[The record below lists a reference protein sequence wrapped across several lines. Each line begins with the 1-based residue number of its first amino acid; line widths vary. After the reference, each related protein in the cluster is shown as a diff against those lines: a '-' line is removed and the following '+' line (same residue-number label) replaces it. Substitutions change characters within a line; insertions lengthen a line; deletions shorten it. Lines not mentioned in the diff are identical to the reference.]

1 MADLTH
7 KCQVLD
13 KPKIKI
19 TADGSH
25 TLYVPNLDETYHS
38 VHGAIQEAIHVYIN
52 AGFNYFSTKKELNI
66 LEVGF
71 GTGLNTLLT
80 NREALKDNKLVNYTS
95 IEAYPLAMDSALNYL
110 EELNGTEA
118 EEIFFLDMHEAEWG
132 ILVKMNELFYLE
144 KLNIFLEN
152 FSVKNKYN
160 VVYFDAFGPRVQPEL
175 WGVKILRKMY
185 DALVDGGILVTYC
198 AKGTVKR
205 ALKEV
210 GFTIESIDGPPGK
223 REMTRAKK

>member
-1 MADLTH
+1 
-7 KCQVLD
+7 LD

-95 IEAYPLAMDSALNYL
+95 IEAYPLAMDSIKALNYL
-110 EELNGTEA
+110 EELNATEV
-118 EEIFFLDMHEAEWG
+118 EEKFFLDMHKVEWG
-132 ILVKMNELFYLE
+132 IPVKINELFCLE
-144 KLNIFLEN
+144 KLNLFLEN
-152 FSVKNKYN
+152 FSVKNKYD

-175 WGVKILRKMY
+175 WEVKILRKMY
-185 DALVDGGILVTYC
+185 EALVDGGVLATYC

-210 GFTIESIDGPPGK
+210 GFTIQSIPGPPGK
-223 REMTRAKK
+223 REMTRAIKSVG